1 MDNIKAANKLIKEG
15 LALLPDTAK
24 EEWKAKASKEGI
36 FIDEAIN
43 NACGAINGNE
53 EKEAM
58 LAAYAVQEANR
69 MASTLWRL
77 QVITDEFEKEY
88 RKLISMDDIVKPYN
102 EFLEARN
109 KRADEVAKLGNAI
122 QEERKDLEIFMG
134 IINGIPAVESEK
146 RYSEYQQRQQAAIAG
161 GR

>member
-15 LALLPDTAK
+15 LALLPDAAK
-24 EEWKAKASKEGI
+24 EEWKAKASREGI

-43 NACGAINGNE
+43 NACGAINGNA

-77 QVITDEFEKEY
+77 QVITEDFEKEY
-88 RKLISMDDIVKPYN
+88 RKLPLMDDIIKPYN
-102 EFLEARN
+102 EFIDARN
-109 KRADEVAKLGNAI
+109 KRADEIAKLGNAL
-122 QEERKDLEIFMG
+122 QEEKKDLEIFMG
-134 IINGIPAVESEK
+134 IINGVPAAESEK
-146 RYSEYQQRQQAAIAG
+146 RYNEFQQRQQAAIAG